1 MNVAGRSGRD
11 SPSTAMPADAAG
23 HGPPTGPPPGPAL
36 PAMGGWGGRMLM
48 PGPWTGSVIH
58 SAIGR
63 RQEMTTDHNE
73 QSVISQLQ
81 PAQIADCAD
90 VVIVPT

>member
-1 MNVAGRSGRD
+1 MALPRGL
-11 SPSTAMPADAAG
+11 
-23 HGPPTGPPPGPAL
+23 PPGPAL

-63 RQEMTTDHNE
+63 RQEMTTDRNE
-73 QSVISQLQ
+73 QSVIS
-81 PAQIADCAD
+81 
-90 VVIVPT
+90 